1 MKRISKV
8 EIRYYRSIKI
18 LMIDNLNDLNIF
30 SGGNDVGKSNVLKA
44 LDLFFNEKIINFPE
58 EFNVQRKA
66 AIRRQR
72 ERQLISVKVWFK
84 NNTYKNLPSEFTIR
98 KTWDKTGKLINT
110 QDNLTPWLDE
120 KKDAQGNY
128 TITPSQAKTSLSLY
142 LNRFNFKYIRAI
154 KDDTIF
160 NELLIELYNAI
171 IENNK
176 DSLIELEETLSVFNN
191 KLKLLANTLSDT
203 FYKISH
209 IKSDISIPTSVNE
222 LARRL
227 SVTTDVG
234 TDSHIPLFNRGD
246 GIRMQYIPSILNFI
260 SEVEVNKWHIWAIDE
275 PETSCEYV
283 KAERM
288 AKDFANVYSKSNQ
301 IFLSSH
307 SFHFITL
314 SNSNISRYRIS
325 MGDDGLSYL
334 QNVNE
339 DLLVESELQN
349 DLGVFHLL
357 NGLQKVY
364 DEYIE
369 KQKLLADNIETL
381 RQLNKPI
388 LLFEGKSDR
397 ILFRKAFGKLC
408 PDKVAKFNY
417 ADEADKKEGAVIGEG
432 ANSLYGFLSSHIP
445 KIAMGDKKI
454 IAIFDNDEEGRIQ
467 FSQLASKNPSYV
479 KININNIE
487 ILKHKSYNV
496 YVFCLVPPDFR
507 TNFVCESAKHSYLTT
522 ELLLQDIN
530 IPEEKRTII
539 PHTSPQLFC
548 FKANSDKVAF
558 AKSISEDSDFSGFGN
573 TIQIILSLM
582 DRI

>member
-1 MKRISKV
+1 MKRILKV

-44 LDLFFNEKIINFPE
+44 LDLFFNEKVINFFE

-72 ERQLISVKVWFK
+72 ERQLISVKVWFH
-84 NNTYKNLPSEFTIR
+84 NSTYKNLPSEFSIR

-110 QDNLTPWLDE
+110 QDNLNAWLDE
-120 KKDAQGNY
+120 KRDVQGNY

-142 LNRFNFKYIRAI
+142 LNRFSFKYIRAI

-176 DSLIELEETLSVFNN
+176 DSLIELEATLSVFNN
-191 KLKLLANTLSDT
+191 KLKDLANTLSDT
-203 FYKISH
+203 FFKISH

-234 TDSHIPLFNRGD
+234 NDSHIPLFNRGD

-275 PETSCEYV
+275 PETSCEYG

-288 AKDFANVYSKSNQ
+288 AKDFANTYSKNNQ

-314 SNSNISRYRIS
+314 NRPNISRYRIF

-334 QNVNE
+334 QNIND

-364 DEYIE
+364 DEYVE
-369 KQKLLADNIETL
+369 NQKIIAGNIETL

-388 LLFEGKSDR
+388 LLLEGESDR
-397 ILFRKAFGKLC
+397 ILFRKAFSKLF
-408 PDKVAKFNY
+408 PDKVADINY
-417 ADEADKKEGAVIGEG
+417 ADDADRKKGSVLGEG
-432 ANSLYGFLSSHIP
+432 ANSLYGFLSCHIP
-445 KIAMGDKKI
+445 KIAIGDKKI

-467 FSQLASKNPSYV
+467 YSQLASKNPSYI
-479 KININNIE
+479 KTNINNIE
-487 ILKHKSYNV
+487 VLKHKAYNV
-496 YVFCLVPPDFR
+496 YVFCLIPPNFR
-507 TNFVCESAKHSYLTT
+507 TDFVCGSAKHSYLTT
-522 ELLLQDIN
+522 ELLLTDIN
-530 IPEEKRTII
+530 IPDEKRTLI
-539 PHTSPQLFC
+539 PHTSPQLYC
-548 FKANSDKVAF
+548 FRTDADKVAF
-558 AKSISEDSDFSGFGN
+558 AQGISDDCDFSGFN
-573 TIQIILSLM
+573 ETIQMILHIKERL
-582 DRI
+582 